1 MHPFAAREVMTGDRL
16 AAPNR
21 AAVTSSPPED
31 RQVQALRNSLL
42 SAFTLFGAALGYYVC
57 GVVGTLLSVPPSGF
71 AIIWPATAFL
81 ISVFLITPRSLWW
94 LCIVGVIPVHFYL
107 AATFQPGAPLAVVLT
122 QIGGN
127 LVLALS
133 TVMAVRAT
141 IGRPVLFDTLGSVVT
156 FILVAGLGVPA
167 IVNALILAVH
177 LTTGWTHDLWLSWR
191 QWMIAGIFPTIT
203 IPPVV
208 VLLSEGRLTGRPTDS
223 SLPRQELTV
232 LILLLFALSFVAY
245 GGGADAIHW
254 PALFLAPL
262 PFLLWAAVRLGVGGT
277 SLSLLVLATAT
288 VVQALRHFGPF
299 AVQSPIE
306 DVISLQAFLI
316 TVSIPLIMLAALMDE
331 HRRTAML
338 LRQSEGRMNVAA
350 AVTDTGFWQ
359 WDERG
364 RRFWLTEH
372 CRDMFSLRECDSL
385 SPYSFLNAVHP
396 QDRSRMDE
404 AIASAFTS
412 SESRPAQ
419 DYRVICNGETRW
431 LLLQMHSQFD
441 SGGMVQISGVFRDVT
456 DRVLAQL
463 DVDQL
468 RQRLARLRDDERR
481 RMAEELHDSTA
492 QHLVAAR
499 LGLSILKPKLR
510 AASTRSVL
518 AGVMKSI
525 HEATME
531 IRTFSYLLH
540 PPQLGPS
547 GLCGVLEQYVPGFE
561 SRTGIATSLRVSP
574 LANLLPNDQQHA
586 ILRIAQESLS
596 NVHRHARA
604 KCASVSV
611 RCIGGNVHLLVSDD
625 GRGIELKDGQKLGER
640 LRLGV
645 GIPGMTARVQRLGGR
660 IDVNSGER
668 GTTVHV
674 AIPLADSS
682 LSSLH

>member
-1 MHPFAAREVMTGDRL
+1 M
-16 AAPNR
+16 R
-21 AAVTSSPPED
+21 AVATNSPPEG
-31 RQVQALRNSLL
+31 RQLQVHRDSLQ
-42 SAFTLFGAALGYYVC
+42 SVFTLFGAALGYYVC
-57 GVVGTLLSVPPSGF
+57 GIVGTLLSVPPSGF

-81 ISVFLITPRSLWW
+81 IGVFLTTPRVRWW
-94 LCIVGVIPVHFYL
+94 LCIAAVVPVHFYL
-107 AATFQPGAPLAVVLT
+107 AATFQPGAPLPVVLT

-127 LVLALS
+127 LILALS
-133 TVMAVRAT
+133 TVMAVEAT
-141 IGRPVLFDTLGSVVT
+141 VGRFVLFDTLGSVLT

-177 LTTGWTHDLWLSWR
+177 LATGWTHDLWLSWR

-203 IPPVV
+203 IPPVM

-232 LILLLFALSFVAY
+232 LILLLFALSFAAF
-245 GGGADAIHW
+245 GGRADAIRW

-277 SLSLLVLATAT
+277 CLSLLVLAMAT
-288 VVQALRHFGPF
+288 VAQALRHYGPF
-299 AVQSPIE
+299 SVQSPIE

-316 TVSIPLIMLAALMDE
+316 TVSIPLILLAAVMDE

-350 AVTDTGFWQ
+350 SATDTGFWQ
-359 WDERG
+359 WNEREG
-364 RRFWLTEH
+364 RFWLTEH
-372 CRDMFSLRECDSL
+372 CRDMFGLADSARL
-385 SPYSFLNAVHP
+385 SPYSFLNAVHSE
-396 QDRSRMDE
+396 DRSRMDE
-404 AIASAFTS
+404 AITSALTS
-412 SESRPAQ
+412 SESQAAQ
-419 DYRVICNGETRW
+419 DYRVICDGETRW

-441 SGGMVQISGVFRDVT
+441 GGGMVQISGVFRDVT

-463 DVDQL
+463 DADQL

-499 LGLSILKPKLR
+499 LGLSFLKSKLR
-510 AASTRSVL
+510 ATSTRSVL
-518 AGVMKSI
+518 AEVMKSI

-540 PPQLGPS
+540 PPQLGRS

-574 LANLLPNDQQHA
+574 LANLLPNEQQHA

-625 GRGIELKDGQKLGER
+625 GKGIKRKDGRKLSER

-660 IDVNSGER
+660 IDVNSSER

-674 AIPLADSS
+674 AIPLADPS
-682 LSSLH
+682 SSLH